1 MTQHHI
7 IASKATLRRYLGNT
21 GVAISIGTALG
32 RAIEGTGELE
42 NVRQAERRAHNERV
56 RKALLKTR
64 PGR

>member
-1 MTQHHI
+1 MHHI
-7 IASKATLRRYLGNT
+7 IATKSTLRRYLGNT

-42 NVRQAERRAHNERV
+42 SVRQAERRAQNERV
-56 RKALLKTR
+56 RKALQRTR